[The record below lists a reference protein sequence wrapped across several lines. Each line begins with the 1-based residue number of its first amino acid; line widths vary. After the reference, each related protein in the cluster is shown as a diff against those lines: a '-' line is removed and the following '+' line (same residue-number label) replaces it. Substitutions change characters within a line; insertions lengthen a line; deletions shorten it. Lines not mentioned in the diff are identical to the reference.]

1 MKKSRKILALVMIL
15 CLTIPLFGVPAAA
28 ASANDLP
35 IDFQFEEVKES
46 EVPMNA
52 EKLSF
57 DAFSSLQWD
66 MKMIGMQQA
75 WDSGLTGKGV
85 RVAVIDSGISNLT
98 ADIPSGR
105 ITKGKNLSDASGL
118 FGSTVVDMEGHGTFI
133 AGIIGAARGNGIGIA
148 GVAPDVQFVSI
159 KTLSREAEAIRVA
172 VDEYGANVINMSMGT
187 PYDNAA
193 LREAVQYATSK
204 GVIIVAAIGN
214 DGTAQLE
221 YPAAY
226 SEVIGVGA
234 VDKNSNVCSFSNK
247 NDSVFVV
254 APGEKVLSLGPAPL
268 LVYRS
273 SGTSFSAPF
282 VTGVAALLKQAHP
295 EMTAA
300 DFQKILQASSKDLGD
315 SGYDTAS
322 GWGLLQAPEA
332 IKAADE
338 YFSAEAQNTDAG
350 KPIDHQYEAVS
361 EKEVSTNAQK
371 LSFDAFSSLQWDMK
385 MIGMEQAWNSGL
397 TGKGVTVGIVDSG
410 LSNLTMDID
419 RSRILEGVNLS
430 PVKLN
435 FGSPVMDTEGHG
447 TFIAGIIGATKGN
460 GIGIAG
466 VAPEVTFAP
475 IKCFGTLFSTPDA
488 VISGIYAAV
497 DQYHCDVINLSSG
510 MTSDLPRMKQAIDYA
525 ISKGAIVISTVGNDG
540 DATYNYPGAYNNV
553 IAVGSVDKNMKVSEF
568 SNQNDS
574 VFVVAPGEKVLS
586 LGTLPFTVYRSSGTS
601 FSAPF
606 VVGVAALLKQAHPEM
621 NQADFMEILKN
632 SAKDLGDN
640 GYDTSY
646 GYGLLDAPAAI
657 KAADAHF
664 TKTDAA
670 QPEQPAEVEFNVDD
684 SLPLDQQLVDVNLG
698 QVPQNAEKLSFDP
711 FSPLQWDMKM
721 VGMREGWK
729 SGLTG
734 SGVRVGII
742 DSGVS
747 LNTGDIDSSRLLPG
761 KNLVNASE
769 NTDDTNGHGTFIAGI
784 IGATKGNGVGIA
796 GVAPNVT
803 IVPLKTSNDGKSD
816 TGINSRAIYAAVDE
830 YHCDVINISIG
841 SVRGTETLHNAIK
854 YAESKGVIIVCST
867 GNDGSETIHY
877 PGGYEETIGV
887 GFVNIAQK
895 TTSFSHHNET
905 IDVVAPGFGV
915 VSLSCKVPYIAKLGA
930 GSSYAAPFVS
940 GLAALLKEKYP
951 DMNKTDFL
959 EILKMSSKDLGDKG
973 YDTYYGWGL
982 IQVPEAIRAADAYFS
997 NAQTSDNEK
1006 LPAVSSLIERFRDVL
1021 KNSWFYSVIQYV
1033 TEKGYMKGVD
1043 SSSFEPQSLVTR
1055 AQIAQILYNI
1065 AGKPEFTPAG
1075 SFSDVSSSAWYYAPV
1090 MWAEQAGLVNGYP
1103 EGAFG
1108 PNDPATR
1115 EQMAAILQ
1123 RFAQWKGLSA
1133 NAGSAKTASFQDS
1146 SLISDW
1152 AKGAMHWATSLGVMN
1167 GDNLGR
1173 LNPLGFATRAEVAS
1187 MLKNFDLSVK

>member
-1 MKKSRKILALVMIL
+1 MKSFRKILALLMVL

-28 ASANDLP
+28 ANNELP
-35 IDFQFEEVKES
+35 IDYQFEEVKES

-57 DAFSSLQWD
+57 DPFS
-66 MKMIGMQQA
+66 
-75 WDSGLTGKGV
+75 
-85 RVAVIDSGISNLT
+85 
-98 ADIPSGR
+98 P
-105 ITKGKNLSDASGL
+105 
-118 FGSTVVDMEGHGTFI
+118 
-133 AGIIGAARGNGIGIA
+133 
-148 GVAPDVQFVSI
+148 
-159 KTLSREAEAIRVA
+159 
-172 VDEYGANVINMSMGT
+172 
-187 PYDNAA
+187 
-193 LREAVQYATSK
+193 
-204 GVIIVAAIGN
+204 
-214 DGTAQLE
+214 
-221 YPAAY
+221 
-226 SEVIGVGA
+226 
-234 VDKNSNVCSFSNK
+234 
-247 NDSVFVV
+247 
-254 APGEKVLSLGPAPL
+254 
-268 LVYRS
+268 
-273 SGTSFSAPF
+273 
-282 VTGVAALLKQAHP
+282 
-295 EMTAA
+295 
-300 DFQKILQASSKDLGD
+300 
-315 SGYDTAS
+315 
-322 GWGLLQAPEA
+322 
-332 IKAADE
+332 
-338 YFSAEAQNTDAG
+338 
-350 KPIDHQYEAVS
+350 
-361 EKEVSTNAQK
+361 
-371 LSFDAFSSLQWDMK
+371 LQWDMK

-475 IKCFGTLFSTPDA
+475 IKCFSALFSTPDA
-488 VISGIYAAV
+488 ETSGIYAAV

-510 MTSDLPRMKQAIDYA
+510 MPSKNAALQKAVDYA
-525 ISKGAIVISTVGNDG
+525 VSKGVIVISTVGNDG
-540 DATYNYPGAYNNV
+540 DATYNYPGAYSNV

-606 VVGVAALLKQAHPEM
+606 VAGVAALLKQAHPEM
-621 NQADFMEILKN
+621 TQADFMEILKN
-632 SAKDLGDN
+632 SAKDLGDA
-640 GYDTSY
+640 GYDNAY

-657 KAADAHF
+657 EAADAHF
-664 TKTDAA
+664 VKS
-670 QPEQPAEVEFNVDD
+670 EQPTEVEFTVDD
-684 SLPLDQQLVDVNLG
+684 TLPLEDQLIDVNLS

-721 VGMREGWK
+721 IGMREGWK

-734 SGVRVGII
+734 NGVRVGII
-742 DSGVS
+742 DTGVS

-761 KNLVNASE
+761 KNLVDPTQ

-784 IGATKGNGVGIA
+784 IGASKGNGVGIA
-796 GVAPNVT
+796 GVVPNVT
-803 IVPLKTSNDGKSD
+803 IVPLKTSTDGKSN
-816 TGINSRAIYAAVDE
+816 TKINSEAIYAAVDE
-830 YHCDVINISIG
+830 FHCDVINISTG
-841 SVRGTETLHNAIK
+841 SLKGTNQEHEALK
-854 YAESKGVIIVCST
+854 YAESKGVIVVCST
-867 GNDGSETIHY
+867 GNEGNENLHY
-877 PGGYEETIGV
+877 PGAYEETIGV

-895 TTSFSHHNET
+895 TTSFSNHNES

-915 VSLSCKVPYIAKLGA
+915 VSLSCRIPYIAKLGA
-930 GSSYAAPFVS
+930 GSSYAAPFVA
-940 GLAALLKEKYP
+940 GLAAMLKEKYP

-982 IQVPEAIRAADAYFS
+982 VQVPEAIQAADAYFS
-997 NAQTSDNEK
+997 NAQPSDGEK
-1006 LPAVSSLIERFRDVL
+1006 LPAASSLIERFRDVL
-1021 KNSWFYSVIQYV
+1021 KNSWFYNVIQYV
-1033 TEKGYMKGVD
+1033 AEKGYMKGVGEN
-1043 SSSFEPQSLVTR
+1043 SFEPQSLVTR

-1090 MWAEQAGLVNGYP
+1090 MWAEQAGLVNGFP
-1103 EGAFG
+1103 EGTFD
-1108 PNDPATR
+1108 PNAPATR

-1123 RFAQWKGLSA
+1123 RFAKWQGLNA
-1133 NAGSAKTASFQDS
+1133 DAGSAVAINFLDAGK
-1146 SLISDW
+1146 ISDW
-1152 AKGAMHWATSLGVMN
+1152 AKSAMQWATSLGVMN

-1173 LNPLGFATRAEVAS
+1173 LNPLGYATRAEVAS